1 MNQIKIGEFIASL
14 RKEKNMS
21 QKDLADK
28 LNVSISAISKWER
41 GKCLPDVSLFNDL
54 CEILS
59 ISINE
64 LLKGEKKVEN
74 KETNKI
80 VTQYLEY
87 KEKLN
92 KKRRLYQSIISV
104 LVIIVLLLFIYFV
117 NSYKTIDVYIL
128 SGYNDNFKYQ
138 NGMLIKSKEDNAFV
152 DGNLTFADRSISSD
166 KILYTA
172 FYIKDNEKY
181 YFISETHSLGGYSVG
196 QNNILDEANGHNI
209 VLWIAYLDEND
220 NVQYEELP
228 LYYERISVN
237 DKLIKFKDLSLNQ
250 SKPSSANPKEKT
262 DKHMEEYARQAFAY
276 ELYSNHGFKKVED
289 DNTGEYPVQKEIEK
303 DIYLSYSY
311 VTDNWTLNINKD
323 NHHSIYKYNNQNQTI
338 NGSYNEINVTK
349 EKEESLI
356 CSKDNKEIPCTKEI
370 EEEINILIDNYNKY
384 NEYQPFKKEA

>member
-41 GKCLPDVSLFNDL
+41 GKCLPDVSLFNEL

-74 KETNKI
+74 KESSKI

-87 KEKLN
+87 KEKIN
-92 KKRRLYQSIISV
+92 KKRRLYQRIIFV
-104 LVIIVLLLFIYFV
+104 LVIVVLLLFIYFV

-128 SGYNDNFKYQ
+128 SGYNNNFKYQ
-138 NGMLIKSKEDNAFV
+138 NGMLIKSKEDDAFI
-152 DGNLTFADRSISSD
+152 DGNLTFADRSISSA

-172 FYIKDNEKY
+172 FYIKDNEDY
-181 YFISETHSLGGYSVG
+181 YFISETNTLGGYSVG
-196 QNNILDEANGHNI
+196 HNNILDEANGHNI

-220 NVQYEELP
+220 DVQYEELP

-237 DKLIKFKDLSLNQ
+237 DKLIKFRNLTLNK
-250 SKPSSANPKEKT
+250 SKPTSVNPKERT
-262 DKHMEEYARQAFAY
+262 DKQMEEYAKQTFGY
-276 ELYSNHGFKKVED
+276 ELLANHGFKEVED

-311 VTDNWTLNINKD
+311 VTDNWTLDINKED
-323 NHHSIYKYNNQNQTI
+323 HHNIYKYNNQDQTI
-338 NGSYNEINVTK
+338 NGSYNEIKVTK

-370 EEEINILIDNYNKY
+370 EEEINILIENYKKY
-384 NEYQPFKKEA
+384 NEYKTFKKGV